1 MQHCPD
7 TESQWVLATAGHHPF
22 TAIEELDENDE
33 GIPINRNHRKK
44 RYGIAIK
51 VKILIKSKLLLA
63 KFLIYLYRL
72 YNICKKVF

>member
-44 RYGIAIK
+44 RYGIADEKRMRQIK
-51 VKILIKSKLLLA
+51 PMKNIISVNIL
-63 KFLIYLYRL
+63 YQH
-72 YNICKKVF
+72 